1 MLPSKG
7 LYSPP
12 VTIHCPVDHLRMS
25 FRPAV
30 NAYRCNWPG
39 CPATYSLQKGY
50 YRLPEEGDAAAQE
63 AFYGQEAI
71 CLCEKDDFHR
81 LYIEDYVANRK
92 VRFWVC
98 PVRGC
103 GYEVTQRLE
112 KTPQGWRTCGSFEQT
127 KAVRIRR

>member
-1 MLPSKG
+1 MLPSKS
-7 LYSPP
+7 LYLQPA
-12 VTIHCPVDHLRMS
+12 TIHCPVDHLRMS
-25 FRPAV
+25 FRPGI

-39 CPATYSLQKGY
+39 CSVTYSLEKGY
-50 YRLPEEGDAAAQE
+50 WVAEEADVVARE
-63 AFYGQEAI
+63 AFHGREAI
-71 CLCEKDDFHR
+71 CLCEKDDLHR
-81 LYIEDYVANRK
+81 LYIEDFVANRK

-112 KTPQGWRTCGSFEQT
+112 KTPQGWRTCGAFEHT

>member
-7 LYSPP
+7 LYLQPA
-12 VTIHCPVDHLRMS
+12 TIHCPVDHLRMS
-25 FRPAV
+25 FRPSI

-39 CPATYSLQKGY
+39 CSATYSLEKGY
-50 YRLPEEGDAAAQE
+50 YRVAEEGDVVARE
-63 AFYGQEAI
+63 AFYGREAI
-71 CLCEKDDFHR
+71 CLCEKDDLHQ
-81 LYIEDYVANRK
+81 LYIEDFVANRK

-112 KTPQGWRTCGSFEQT
+112 KTPQGWRTCGAFEHT

>member
-7 LYSPP
+7 QHLQPA
-12 VTIHCPVDHLRMS
+12 TMHCPVDHLRMS
-25 FRPAV
+25 YRPGI

-39 CPATYSLQKGY
+39 CSVTYSFEKGY
-50 YRLPEEGDAAAQE
+50 YRVAEQGDVVAQE
-63 AFYGQEAI
+63 AFHGREAI
-71 CLCEKDDFHR
+71 CLCEKDDLHQ
-81 LYIEDYVANRK
+81 LYIEDFVANRK

-112 KTPQGWRTCGSFEQT
+112 KTPQGWRTCGAFEHT

>member
-7 LYSPP
+7 LYLPP
-12 VTIHCPVDHLRMS
+12 AIIHCPVDHLRMS
-25 FRPAV
+25 FRPRL

-39 CPATYSLQKGY
+39 CAVAYSLEKGY
-50 YRLPEEGDAAAQE
+50 FRSHEEGNAAAREAFYAQE
-63 AFYGQEAI
+63 AV
-71 CLCEKDDFHR
+71 CLCEKDDLHA
-81 LYIEDYVANRK
+81 LYVEDFVANLR

-103 GYEVTQRLE
+103 GYEVSQRLE
-112 KTPQGWRTCGSFEQT
+112 KTAQGWRTCGSFEHT